1 MKCAFLRRK
10 TTIFMLFLGL
20 LGQSTTPLFGMLR
33 QATSRLAPGLARV
46 AGQQSGRRVAGI
58 AIKVEKQ
65 VVKPL
70 TEVATEEIA
79 GAGKRLVSTKPLVA
93 GSVLEPVAKQ
103 AFKTAEQEVAQ
114 SQTTSSKSLLTKGL
128 ELFGIGVKRTPEVVP
143 TSVQSASRTLLS
155 DLRKVPCKN
164 PELLPKVI
172 DIQEP
177 LACVSLCEGTPN
189 CPKSV
194 IDLAYVRSAHNP
206 ESVRA
211 QSIKNEIETLNK
223 VAREVKD
230 GHFAQLSEDVSLWT
244 KEQQQKFAQKD
255 YEELIRR
262 NILAKDSEGL
272 SFVEGQ
278 GSQEQIL
285 AEQARLAQEAERAR
299 LAKLAQEEAER
310 IRLAELEKARL
321 ADEARLAEAKKLE
334 EARKLEQ
341 ARLAK
346 LTQEAKAQ
354 KTPEKVFYSEDP
366 YRQAMPSEHP
376 QVAMPNQAVDPLA
389 GAGRTAM
396 NILNVGTLGF
406 GIGEYIAQAERE
418 KAQEIERKKKA
429 EEAKRG
435 WGTTIKVGAIA
446 AAATAGGV
454 AAAYYLGKPDQTQ
467 GFVQALERFFDTAV
481 KTGGSR

>member
-172 DIQEP
+172 SIQEP
-177 LACVSLCEGTPN
+177 SQLLA
-189 CPKSV
+189 
-194 IDLAYVRSAHNP
+194 
-206 ESVRA
+206 
-211 QSIKNEIETLNK
+211 
-223 VAREVKD
+223 
-230 GHFAQLSEDVSLWT
+230 LSEL
-244 KEQQQKFAQKD
+244 
-255 YEELIRR
+255 
-262 NILAKDSEGL
+262 
-272 SFVEGQ
+272 
-278 GSQEQIL
+278 
-285 AEQARLAQEAERAR
+285 
-299 LAKLAQEEAER
+299 
-310 IRLAELEKARL
+310 
-321 ADEARLAEAKKLE
+321 
-334 EARKLEQ
+334 
-341 ARLAK
+341 
-346 LTQEAKAQ
+346 
-354 KTPEKVFYSEDP
+354 
-366 YRQAMPSEHP
+366 
-376 QVAMPNQAVDPLA
+376 
-389 GAGRTAM
+389 
-396 NILNVGTLGF
+396 
-406 GIGEYIAQAERE
+406 
-418 KAQEIERKKKA
+418 
-429 EEAKRG
+429 
-435 WGTTIKVGAIA
+435 
-446 AAATAGGV
+446 
-454 AAAYYLGKPDQTQ
+454 
-467 GFVQALERFFDTAV
+467 VQAFVLLLTF
-481 KTGGSR
+481 